1 MYKYSQE
8 YTSDSVHTVL
18 DIRAYY
24 FTEKPLCDKTSVL
37 SNAVEHLLL
46 ISRIIFEQTTCFINK
61 KINSDTAS
69 CLVLPGPVVLKAIH
83 IV

>member
-37 SNAVEHLLL
+37 SNAVEDLLL
-46 ISRIIFEQTTCFINK
+46 ISRIILNK
-61 KINSDTAS
+61 L
-69 CLVLPGPVVLKAIH
+69 LVLLTKK
-83 IV
+83 